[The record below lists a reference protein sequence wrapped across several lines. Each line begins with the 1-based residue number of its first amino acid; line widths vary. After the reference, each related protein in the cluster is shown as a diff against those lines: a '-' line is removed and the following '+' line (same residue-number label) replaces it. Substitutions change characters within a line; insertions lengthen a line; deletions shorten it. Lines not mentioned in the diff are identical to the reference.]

1 MFTNNTSLIIPTR
14 NRVQYITNLLN
25 QIKVL
30 KLNFQEIL
38 VIDSSDKFD
47 KSFFKE
53 ICKKF
58 SVKFYRSKPSTS
70 LQRNIGLKL
79 RNKKSQFVMFLDADL
94 SIKKND
100 VEELLTHMI

>member
-38 VIDSSDKFD
+38 VIDSSDKRKAFLV
-47 KSFFKE
+47 KN
-53 ICKKF
+53 ICNKNFIKYF
-58 SVKFYRSKPSTS
+58 NTKP
-70 LQRNIGLKL
+70 
-79 RNKKSQFVMFLDADL
+79 
-94 SIKKND
+94 
-100 VEELLTHMI
+100 